1 MKPRMYLWNQEGK
14 DPVLNKVFKK
24 KIEIPMLYVQ
34 WAPHCASIA
43 HGGGILTSGELG
55 AT

>member
-1 MKPRMYLWNQEGK
+1 MKTRMYLWNQGGK
-14 DPVLNKVFKK
+14 DPVLDKVCKK
-24 KIEIPMLYVQ
+24 KIEIAMLYVQ

-43 HGGGILTSGELG
+43 HGGGILTNGELG